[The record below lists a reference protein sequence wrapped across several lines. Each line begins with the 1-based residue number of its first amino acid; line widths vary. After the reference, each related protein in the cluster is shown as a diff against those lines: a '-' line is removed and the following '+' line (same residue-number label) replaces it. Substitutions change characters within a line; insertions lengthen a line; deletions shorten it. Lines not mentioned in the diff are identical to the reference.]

1 MNYIVALLLLLS
13 LTVVYSYDHNW
24 FSNLYM
30 GKQEADVDD
39 THRKFGSPREN
50 IFRLMPLH
58 YQQHQPVQT
67 PSCLPYGWT
76 CGQGLAP
83 CCSGLI
89 CYGGNAKRGQ
99 YCVTRR

>member
-1 MNYIVALLLLLS
+1 
-13 LTVVYSYDHNW
+13 
-24 FSNLYM
+24 
-30 GKQEADVDD
+30 
-39 THRKFGSPREN
+39 
-50 IFRLMPLH
+50 MPLH